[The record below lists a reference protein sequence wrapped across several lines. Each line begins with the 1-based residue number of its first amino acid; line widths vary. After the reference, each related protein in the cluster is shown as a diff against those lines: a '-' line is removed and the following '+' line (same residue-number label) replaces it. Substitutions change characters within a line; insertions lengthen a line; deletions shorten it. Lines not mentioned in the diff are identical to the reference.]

1 MTTNTSKI
9 LTYTLYLGCQTKHE
23 TITHDWS
30 RDVYTDTTV
39 ATHEQKI
46 VVGSLAD
53 AHRVVGLYLPQ
64 GYVTGGHPCFI
75 TFYAT
80 EQERRQDY
88 YTDQFRAVLIIDL
101 VEPEADANELPF

>member
-1 MTTNTSKI
+1 MTTNTN

-46 VVGSLAD
+46 VVASLAE
-53 AHRVVGLYLPQ
+53 AHRLVRQYLPE

-75 TFYAT
+75 TFYAN
-80 EQERRQDY
+80 EQERRGDY
-88 YTDQFRAVLIIDL
+88 YTDQFRAVLVIDA
-101 VEPEADANELPF
+101 VDPEDDANESPF